1 MQEEVNQAGEEEEE
15 VQEAEQEEQ
24 EEAEDTSSSMAK
36 LSASEKE
43 KTKLRERQRRAIT
56 TKIFAGLRKYGGYNL
71 PPRADINDVLKALAA
86 EAGWTVEAD
95 GNTFR
100 TTTQTRGEIW
110 QGIILQPSSS
120 SQQQLSL
127 RQQGPP
133 SSSRLTLPP
142 QTGVGGGGS
151 LNNNNN
157 TFNCTLAGL
166 VTDGS
171 DLGEGNCSTT
181 ASPRHHHHH
190 HTPHATLSSS
200 MSLHPSSSACIS
212 NSPFSVSPA
221 ASSEGGGGGAPSV
234 RLTGNPYLGGG
245 GGGFPSG
252 FLPCA
257 QAPSSDGRDRDSSGI
272 KEEYNAATGAYFS
285 ADTLDA
291 REFAQDFHA
300 ARSGLDTLDF
310 GRASAPQIDAPDFSV
325 HGSSLNQMNSLF
337 FNASSQQIPNNNQF
351 GQQVPLPSLMMISPG
366 HPFLQE
372 QRASNENTP
381 LGSPRIHDGP
391 G

>member
-1 MQEEVNQAGEEEEE
+1 
-15 VQEAEQEEQ
+15 
-24 EEAEDTSSSMAK
+24 
-36 LSASEKE
+36 
-43 KTKLRERQRRAIT
+43 
-56 TKIFAGLRKYGGYNL
+56 
-71 PPRADINDVLKALAA
+71 
-86 EAGWTVEAD
+86 
-95 GNTFR
+95 
-100 TTTQTRGEIW
+100 
-110 QGIILQPSSS
+110 
-120 SQQQLSL
+120 
-127 RQQGPP
+127 
-133 SSSRLTLPP
+133 
-142 QTGVGGGGS
+142 
-151 LNNNNN
+151 
-157 TFNCTLAGL
+157 L

-234 RLTGNPYLGGG
+234 RLTGNPYLGVG

-257 QAPSSDGRDRDSSGI
+257 QAPLSDGRDRDSSGI

-285 ADTLDA
+285 ADTLDV

-310 GRASAPQIDAPDFSV
+310 GRASAPQIDTPDFSV
-325 HGSSLNQMNSLF
+325 HGASLNPMNSLF

>member
-1 MQEEVNQAGEEEEE
+1 ML
-15 VQEAEQEEQ
+15 
-24 EEAEDTSSSMAK
+24 MLW
-36 LSASEKE
+36 LSGHHSQS
-43 KTKLRERQRRAIT
+43 TTTTGNNRRT
-56 TKIFAGLRKYGGYNL
+56 E
-71 PPRADINDVLKALAA
+71 P
-86 EAGWTVEAD
+86 
-95 GNTFR
+95 
-100 TTTQTRGEIW
+100 TQTRGEMW

-142 QTGVGGGGS
+142 QTGGGGGGS

-234 RLTGNPYLGGG
+234 RLTGNLYLGGG

-391 G
+391 GWKKEKAHTLMGIVFSSFSCSSSWTLSMPLMGMIFPWCSCCSSWTLSYAPHIKIIEGFFITLSCTQP